1 MLVRALIVLLI
12 ALNIGVAAWWVA
24 RPVPAAAAEE
34 TLPLGVARLQLAGES
49 KLAESK
55 AVAQAG
61 ATAPS
66 APAAA
71 LVDSAGKLP
80 ATSARQPDVDHTE
93 AAKAEA
99 AAAKLDAASGAPPAA
114 LPPPTAAATPVPAP
128 AEVAKAQ
135 CFSIGPFADAAA
147 ADAARAKL
155 QPLAQKLATRAQAGT
170 SNPSRGWR
178 VYLPPAASAE
188 AAQATAQ
195 RIRAAG
201 FSDLFVMGGGGADA
215 NGIALGRFRS
225 EESARKRASSLSEAG
240 FPARVEAL
248 GETASATWIDAS
260 TTTSNGDALRRAAG
274 AQRWRTVSC
283 GTLG

>member
-34 TLPLGVARLQLAGES
+34 KLPLGVARLQLASES
-49 KLAESK
+49 AP
-55 AVAQAG
+55 AAQAG

-80 ATSARQPDVDHTE
+80 ASNAAPPETDQTE
-93 AAKAEA
+93 AAKAKA
-99 AAAKLDAASGAPPAA
+99 AAAKLDAASGTPPPPAE
-114 LPPPTAAATPVPAP
+114 PPPAAATPVPAV
-128 AEVAKAQ
+128 AETAKAQ

-155 QPLAQKLATRAQAGT
+155 QPLAQKLATRAQAGA

-201 FSDLFVMGGGGADA
+201 FSDLFVMGGGADA

-225 EESARKRASSLSEAG
+225 EESARKRASSLSDAG

-248 GETASATWIDAS
+248 GESAAATWIDAA

-283 GTLG
+283 GSLG

>member
-34 TLPLGVARLQLAGES
+34 KLPLGVARLQLAGES
-49 KLAESK
+49 AP
-55 AVAQAG
+55 AAQAG

-66 APAAA
+66 APPAA

-80 ATSARQPDVDHTE
+80 ASNAAPPQTDQTE

-99 AAAKLDAASGAPPAA
+99 AAAKLDAASGTPPAA
-114 LPPPTAAATPVPAP
+114 PPPTAATPVPAV
-128 AEVAKAQ
+128 AETAKAQ

-201 FSDLFVMGGGGADA
+201 FSDLFVMGGGADA

-248 GETASATWIDAS
+248 GETVSATWIDAA

>member
-34 TLPLGVARLQLAGES
+34 KLPLGVARLQLAGES
-49 KLAESK
+49 AP
-55 AVAQAG
+55 AAQAG
-61 ATAPS
+61 TTAPS
-66 APAAA
+66 APPAA

-80 ATSARQPDVDHTE
+80 ASNAAPPQTDQTE

-99 AAAKLDAASGAPPAA
+99 AAAKLDAASGTPPAA
-114 LPPPTAAATPVPAP
+114 PPPTAATPTAATPVPAV
-128 AEVAKAQ
+128 AETAKAQ

-248 GETASATWIDAS
+248 GETVSATWIDAA